1 VPPDFHQESED
12 SSIFGSQHSDD
23 ETNDTPFDQSPSNT
37 VRENLHQRA
46 SACRKLDRSKWKTLR
61 DFVDERAI
69 EDALDNMDR
78 DRSVLDVGYQG
89 FVQNID

>member
-1 VPPDFHQESED
+1 
-12 SSIFGSQHSDD
+12 
-23 ETNDTPFDQSPSNT
+23 
-37 VRENLHQRA
+37 
-46 SACRKLDRSKWKTLR
+46 LDRSKWKTLR